1 MAAAKA
7 FTLTSMPFVVVEAVT
22 GIMSH
27 VTGALSMP
35 PTIGIGT
42 LVDVVIFVAGL
53 FFALVRSLRRKPV
66 KERPRTGN
74 KATNVCQL
82 CATKG
87 TLMIWRDL

>member
-1 MAAAKA
+1 MAVAKA
-7 FTLTSMPFVVVEAVT
+7 PMFTAMPFIIAEAVT

-42 LVDVVIFVAGL
+42 LVDVAIFVAGL